1 MSAAL
6 VDLVSKGAQDVYIT
20 GDPEVSFFRQ
30 NFRRHTNF
38 AIKPERVDYIGQFN
52 GGAEVTIPIK
62 SKGDL
67 LSYVWIEAP
76 DIQTAFNTDTELQKG
91 LFATGQSATE
101 FTLLIGGQQVC
112 KLDSLFI
119 QGVHNVLYNDTSAK
133 ASCAA
138 TTALVSA
145 NAKSAIGTRVGSDY
159 FVIPFFFSED
169 WTKALP
175 LVAMQYHEVE
185 IRIKCRS
192 GLAFGATPKVYA
204 NYVYLD
210 TDERNRLLST
220 EQEILITQT
229 QHQIMDTS
237 SSGTVDVDLTYFNH
251 PSKAIH
257 LISSAADGTAWDNEL
272 KFDSATLYINGQ
284 PLFEDMS
291 DTYHHNVVPEMHCTV
306 LPSGVIDSVPLF
318 TWPFCIKLNGSQ
330 PSGSLNFSRVDNS
343 KLVLKNL
350 TVGDDPAP
358 SMLRVY
364 TVNYNILRV
373 KNGLAGVAFGN

>member
-52 GGAEVTIPIK
+52 AGAEVTIPIK

-67 LSYVWIEAP
+67 LSYVWIEAT
-76 DIQTAFNTDTELQKG
+76 DIQTALGNTG
-91 LFATGQSATE
+91 LFAVDESATE

-133 ASCAA
+133 ASCAV
-138 TTALVSA
+138 TTSVASA
-145 NAKSAIGTRVGSDY
+145 NAKSAIGSGVGSDY

-192 GLAFGATPKVYA
+192 GLTGFGATPKVYA

-210 TDERNRLLST
+210 TEERNRLLNT

-229 QHQIMDTS
+229 QHQIVDTS

-284 PLFEDMS
+284 PLFEDLS

-350 TVGDDPAP
+350 SVGVTP

>member
-52 GGAEVTIPIK
+52 AGAEVTIPIK

-67 LSYVWIEAP
+67 LSYVWIEATE
-76 DIQTAFNTDTELQKG
+76 IQTALGNTG

-133 ASCAA
+133 ASCAV
-138 TTALVSA
+138 TTSVASA
-145 NAKSAIGTRVGSDY
+145 NAKSAIGSGVGSDY

-192 GLAFGATPKVYA
+192 GLGPSGNGFGATPKVYA

-210 TDERNRLLST
+210 TEERNRLLNT

-229 QHQIMDTS
+229 QHQIVDTS

-284 PLFEDMS
+284 PLFEDLS

-350 TVGDDPAP
+350 SVGVTP

>member
-1 MSAAL
+1 
-6 VDLVSKGAQDVYIT
+6 VYIT

-52 GGAEVTIPIK
+52 AGAEVTIPIK

-192 GLAFGATPKVYA
+192 GLNFNATPKVYA

-229 QHQIMDTS
+229 QHQIMDTANITDT
-237 SSGTVDVDLTYFNH
+237 TVDVDLTYFNH

-350 TVGDDPAP
+350 TVAGTPN
-358 SMLRVY
+358 MLRVY

>member
-20 GDPEVSFFRQ
+20 GNPEVSFFRQ

-76 DIQTAFNTDTELQKG
+76 EIQTALSGTG
-91 LFATGQSATE
+91 LFSTGADSATE

-138 TTALVSA
+138 TTAVVSE
-145 NAKSAIGTRVGSDY
+145 NAKSARSGTAGSDY

-185 IRIKCRS
+185 LRIKCRS
-192 GLAFGATPKVYA
+192 GLNFGATPKVYA
-204 NYVYLD
+204 TYVYLD
-210 TDERNRLLST
+210 TEERNRLLNT

-229 QHQIMDTS
+229 QHQLMDTS

-251 PSKAIH
+251 PAKAIH
-257 LISSAADGTAWDNEL
+257 LVSSHADGGAWDDEI

-284 PLFEDMS
+284 PLFEDLS
-291 DTYHHNVVPEMHCTV
+291 DTFHHNVVPEMHCTV
-306 LPSGVIDSVPLF
+306 LPSGVINSVPVF

-343 KLVLKNL
+343 KLILKNL
-350 TVGDDPAP
+350 TVGGSP

-364 TVNYNILRV
+364 AVNYNILRV

>member
-76 DIQTAFNTDTELQKG
+76 DIQTALGNDG
-91 LFATGQSATE
+91 LFATDGSATE

-133 ASCAA
+133 ASCAV
-138 TTALVSA
+138 TTSVASA
-145 NAKSAIGTRVGSDY
+145 NAKSAIGSRVGSDY

-192 GLAFGATPKVYA
+192 GLGPSGNGFGATPKVYA

-350 TVGDDPAP
+350 NVGVTPN
-358 SMLRVY
+358 MLRVY

>member
-20 GDPEVSFFRQ
+20 GNPEVSFFRQ

-76 DIQTAFNTDTELQKG
+76 EIQTALSGTG
-91 LFATGQSATE
+91 LFSTGADSATE

-138 TTALVSA
+138 TTAVVSE
-145 NAKSAIGTRVGSDY
+145 NAKSARSGTAGSDY

-185 IRIKCRS
+185 LRIKCRS
-192 GLAFGATPKVYA
+192 GLNFGATPKVYA
-204 NYVYLD
+204 TYVYLD
-210 TDERNRLLST
+210 TEERNRLLNT

-229 QHQIMDTS
+229 QHQLMDTS

-251 PSKAIH
+251 PAKAIH
-257 LISSAADGTAWDNEL
+257 LVSSHADGGAWDDEI

-284 PLFEDMS
+284 PLFEDLS
-291 DTYHHNVVPEMHCTV
+291 DTFHHNVVPEMHCTV
-306 LPSGVIDSVPLF
+306 LPSGVINSVPVF

-330 PSGSLNFSRVDNS
+330 PSGTLNFSRVDNS
-343 KLVLKNL
+343 KLILKNL
-350 TVGDDPAP
+350 TVGGSP

-364 TVNYNILRV
+364 AVNYNILRV

>member
-350 TVGDDPAP
+350 AVGVTP

>member
-52 GGAEVTIPIK
+52 AGAEVTIPIK

-67 LSYVWIEAP
+67 LSYVWIEAT
-76 DIQTAFNTDTELQKG
+76 DIQTALGNSG

-133 ASCAA
+133 ASCAV
-138 TTALVSA
+138 TTSVASA
-145 NAKSAIGTRVGSDY
+145 NAKSAIGARVGSDY

-192 GLAFGATPKVYA
+192 GLGSLGAAPKVYA

-210 TDERNRLLST
+210 TEERNRLINT

-284 PLFEDMS
+284 PLFEDLS

-350 TVGDDPAP
+350 TVAGSP

>member
-76 DIQTAFNTDTELQKG
+76 DIQTALGNDG
-91 LFATGQSATE
+91 LFATDGSATE

-133 ASCAA
+133 ASCAV
-138 TTALVSA
+138 TTSVASA
-145 NAKSAIGTRVGSDY
+145 NAKSAIGSRVGSDY

-192 GLAFGATPKVYA
+192 GLGPSGNGFGATPKVYA

-350 TVGDDPAP
+350 TVGVTPN
-358 SMLRVY
+358 MLRVY

>member
-52 GGAEVTIPIK
+52 AGAEVTIPIK

-67 LSYVWIEAP
+67 LSYVWIEAT
-76 DIQTAFNTDTELQKG
+76 DIQTALGNTG
-91 LFATGQSATE
+91 LFAVDESATE

-133 ASCAA
+133 ASCAV
-138 TTALVSA
+138 TTSVASA
-145 NAKSAIGTRVGSDY
+145 NAKSAIGSGVGSDY

-192 GLAFGATPKVYA
+192 GLGPSGNGFGATPKVYA

-210 TDERNRLLST
+210 TEERNRLLNT

-229 QHQIMDTS
+229 QHQIVDTS

-257 LISSAADGTAWDNEL
+257 LISSAADGTAWDNEVN
-272 KFDSATLYINGQ
+272 FDSATLYINGQ
-284 PLFEDMS
+284 PLFEDLS

-350 TVGDDPAP
+350 SVGVTP

>member
-52 GGAEVTIPIK
+52 AGAEVTIPIK

-76 DIQTAFNTDTELQKG
+76 EIQTALGNTG
-91 LFATGQSATE
+91 LFAVDESATE

-133 ASCAA
+133 ASCAV
-138 TTALVSA
+138 TTAVASE
-145 NAKSAIGTRVGSDY
+145 NAKSARNGTIGSDY

-192 GLAFGATPKVYA
+192 GLTGFGATPKVYA

-210 TDERNRLLST
+210 TEERNRLLNT

-257 LISSAADGTAWDNEL
+257 LISSANDGGAWDDEVN
-272 KFDSATLYINGQ
+272 FDSATLYINGQ
-284 PLFEDMS
+284 PLFEDLS

-306 LPSGVIDSVPLF
+306 LPSGVVNSVPLF

-350 TVGDDPAP
+350 SVGVTP

>member
-52 GGAEVTIPIK
+52 AGAEVTIPIK

-76 DIQTAFNTDTELQKG
+76 EIQTALSDTG

-133 ASCAA
+133 ASCAV
-138 TTALVSA
+138 TTAVASA
-145 NAKSAIGTRVGSDY
+145 NAKSERTGTVGSDY

-229 QHQIMDTS
+229 QHQIMDTN

-350 TVGDDPAP
+350 NVGVTP

>member
-52 GGAEVTIPIK
+52 AGAEVTIPIK

-67 LSYVWIEAP
+67 LSYVWIEAT
-76 DIQTAFNTDTELQKG
+76 DIQTALGNTG
-91 LFATGQSATE
+91 LFAVDESATE

-133 ASCAA
+133 ASCAV
-138 TTALVSA
+138 TTSVASA
-145 NAKSAIGTRVGSDY
+145 NAKSAIGSGVGSDY

-192 GLAFGATPKVYA
+192 GLGPSGNGFGATPKVYA

-210 TDERNRLLST
+210 TEERNRLLNT

-229 QHQIMDTS
+229 QHQIVDTS

-284 PLFEDMS
+284 PLFEDLS

-350 TVGDDPAP
+350 SVGVTP

>member
-52 GGAEVTIPIK
+52 AGAEVTIPIK

-67 LSYVWIEAP
+67 LSYVWIEAT
-76 DIQTAFNTDTELQKG
+76 DIQTALGNSG

-133 ASCAA
+133 ASCAV
-138 TTALVSA
+138 TTSVASA
-145 NAKSAIGTRVGSDY
+145 NAKSAIGARVGSDY

-192 GLAFGATPKVYA
+192 GLGSLGAAPKVYA

-210 TDERNRLLST
+210 TEERNRLINT

-284 PLFEDMS
+284 PLFEDLS

-306 LPSGVIDSVPLF
+306 LPSGVVNSVPLF

-350 TVGDDPAP
+350 TVAGSP

>member
-1 MSAAL
+1 
-6 VDLVSKGAQDVYIT
+6 VYIT

-52 GGAEVTIPIK
+52 AGAEVTIPIK

-76 DIQTAFNTDTELQKG
+76 DIQTALGNTG
-91 LFATGQSATE
+91 LFATGESATE

-133 ASCAA
+133 ASCAV
-138 TTALVSA
+138 TTAVASE
-145 NAKSAIGTRVGSDY
+145 NAKSARNGTIGSDY

-192 GLAFGATPKVYA
+192 GLTGFGATPKVYA

-210 TDERNRLLST
+210 TEERNRLLNT

-257 LISSAADGTAWDNEL
+257 LISSANDGGAWDDEVN
-272 KFDSATLYINGQ
+272 FDSATLYINGQ
-284 PLFEDMS
+284 PLFEDLS

-306 LPSGVIDSVPLF
+306 LPSGVVNSVPLF

-350 TVGDDPAP
+350 TVAGSP

>member
-20 GDPEVSFFRQ
+20 GNPEVSFFRQ

-76 DIQTAFNTDTELQKG
+76 DIQTALSGTG
-91 LFATGQSATE
+91 LFSTGADSATE

-138 TTALVSA
+138 TTAVVSA
-145 NAKSAIGTRVGSDY
+145 NAKSAIGAKVGSDY

-192 GLAFGATPKVYA
+192 GLNFGAQPKVYA
-204 NYVYLD
+204 TYVYLD
-210 TDERNRLLST
+210 TEERNRLLNT

-229 QHQIMDTS
+229 QYQLMDTS
-237 SSGTVDVDLTYFNH
+237 SSGSVDVDLTYFNH
-251 PSKAIH
+251 PAKAIH
-257 LISSAADGTAWDNEL
+257 LVSSAADGTAWDNEL

-284 PLFEDMS
+284 PLFEDLS
-291 DTYHHNVVPEMHCTV
+291 DTFHHNVVPEMHCTV
-306 LPSGVIDSVPLF
+306 LPFGVLDSSPVF

-350 TVGDDPAP
+350 TVGGSP

-364 TVNYNILRV
+364 AVNYNILRV

>member
-210 TDERNRLLST
+210 TDERNRLLNT

-229 QHQIMDTS
+229 QHQIMDTG

-272 KFDSATLYINGQ
+272 TFDSATLYINGQ

-306 LPSGVIDSVPLF
+306 LPSGVIDSSPLF

-350 TVGDDPAP
+350 TVGGGP

>member
-52 GGAEVTIPIK
+52 AGAEVTIPIK

-67 LSYVWIEAP
+67 LSYVWIEAT
-76 DIQTAFNTDTELQKG
+76 DIQTALGNTG

-133 ASCAA
+133 ASCAV
-138 TTALVSA
+138 TTSVASA
-145 NAKSAIGTRVGSDY
+145 NAKSAIGSGVGSDY

-192 GLAFGATPKVYA
+192 GLGSLGATPKVYA

-210 TDERNRLLST
+210 TEERNRLLNT

-284 PLFEDMS
+284 PLFEDLS

-350 TVGDDPAP
+350 SVGVTP

>member
-76 DIQTAFNTDTELQKG
+76 DIQTALGNDG
-91 LFATGQSATE
+91 LFATDGSATE

-133 ASCAA
+133 ASCAV
-138 TTALVSA
+138 TTSVASA
-145 NAKSAIGTRVGSDY
+145 NAKSAIGSRVGSDY

-192 GLAFGATPKVYA
+192 GLGPSGNGFGATPKVYA

-210 TDERNRLLST
+210 TDERNRLLNT

-350 TVGDDPAP
+350 TVGVTPN
-358 SMLRVY
+358 MLRVY

>member
-52 GGAEVTIPIK
+52 AGAEVTIPIK

-76 DIQTAFNTDTELQKG
+76 DIQTALGRTEG

-133 ASCAA
+133 ASCAV
-138 TTALVSA
+138 TTAVASA
-145 NAKSAIGTRVGSDY
+145 NAKSERTGTLGSDY

-192 GLAFGATPKVYA
+192 GLNGFGATPKVYA

-210 TDERNRLLST
+210 TEERNRLLNT

-229 QHQIMDTS
+229 QHQIMDTEQS
-237 SSGTVDVDLTYFNH
+237 WYRR
-251 PSKAIH
+251 
-257 LISSAADGTAWDNEL
+257 
-272 KFDSATLYINGQ
+272 
-284 PLFEDMS
+284 
-291 DTYHHNVVPEMHCTV
+291 C
-306 LPSGVIDSVPLF
+306 
-318 TWPFCIKLNGSQ
+318 
-330 PSGSLNFSRVDNS
+330 
-343 KLVLKNL
+343 
-350 TVGDDPAP
+350 
-358 SMLRVY
+358 
-364 TVNYNILRV
+364 
-373 KNGLAGVAFGN
+373 

>member
-52 GGAEVTIPIK
+52 AGAEVTIPIK

-76 DIQTAFNTDTELQKG
+76 EIQTALGNTG

-210 TDERNRLLST
+210 TDERNRLLNT

-229 QHQIMDTS
+229 QHQIMDTANITDT
-237 SSGTVDVDLTYFNH
+237 TVDVDLTYFNH

-350 TVGDDPAP
+350 TVAGTPN
-358 SMLRVY
+358 MLRVY

>member
-52 GGAEVTIPIK
+52 AGAEVTIPIK

-67 LSYVWIEAP
+67 LSYVWIEAT
-76 DIQTAFNTDTELQKG
+76 DIQTALGNTG

-133 ASCAA
+133 ASCAV
-138 TTALVSA
+138 TTSVASA
-145 NAKSAIGTRVGSDY
+145 NAKSAIGSGVGSDY

-192 GLAFGATPKVYA
+192 GLTGFGATPKVYA

-210 TDERNRLLST
+210 TEERNRLINT

-284 PLFEDMS
+284 PLFEDLS

-350 TVGDDPAP
+350 SVAGSP

>member
-52 GGAEVTIPIK
+52 AGAEVTIPIK

-67 LSYVWIEAP
+67 LSYVWIEAT
-76 DIQTAFNTDTELQKG
+76 DIQTALGNTG

-133 ASCAA
+133 ASCAV
-138 TTALVSA
+138 TTSVASA
-145 NAKSAIGTRVGSDY
+145 NAKSAIGSGVGSDY

-192 GLAFGATPKVYA
+192 GLGSLGATPKVYA

-210 TDERNRLLST
+210 TEERNRLLNT

-229 QHQIMDTS
+229 QHQIVDTS

-284 PLFEDMS
+284 PLFEDLS

-350 TVGDDPAP
+350 SVGVTP

>member
-76 DIQTAFNTDTELQKG
+76 DIQTALGNDG

-133 ASCAA
+133 ASCAV
-138 TTALVSA
+138 TTAVASA
-145 NAKSAIGTRVGSDY
+145 NAKSERTGTFGSDY

-192 GLAFGATPKVYA
+192 GLTGFGATPKVYA

-210 TDERNRLLST
+210 TEERNRLLNT

-257 LISSAADGTAWDNEL
+257 LISSAADGGAWDDEV

-284 PLFEDMS
+284 PLFEDLS

-306 LPSGVIDSVPLF
+306 LPSGVVNSVPLF

-350 TVGDDPAP
+350 TVAGSP

>member
-91 LFATGQSATE
+91 LFASGQSATE

-133 ASCAA
+133 ASCAV
-138 TTALVSA
+138 TTSVASA

-229 QHQIMDTS
+229 QHQIMDTG

-272 KFDSATLYINGQ
+272 TFDSATLYINGQ

-306 LPSGVIDSVPLF
+306 LPSGVIDSVPVF

-350 TVGDDPAP
+350 AVGVTPN
-358 SMLRVY
+358 MLRVY

>member
-52 GGAEVTIPIK
+52 AGAEVTIPIK

-67 LSYVWIEAP
+67 LSYVWIEAT
-76 DIQTAFNTDTELQKG
+76 DIQTALGNTG
-91 LFATGQSATE
+91 LFAVDESATE

-133 ASCAA
+133 ASCAV
-138 TTALVSA
+138 TTAVASE
-145 NAKSAIGTRVGSDY
+145 NAKSARTGTVGSDY

-192 GLAFGATPKVYA
+192 GLTGFGATPKVYA

-210 TDERNRLLST
+210 TEERNRLLNT

-284 PLFEDMS
+284 PLFEDLS

-350 TVGDDPAP
+350 SVGVTP

>member
-52 GGAEVTIPIK
+52 AGAEVTIPIK

-67 LSYVWIEAP
+67 LSYVWIEAT
-76 DIQTAFNTDTELQKG
+76 DIQTALGNSG

-133 ASCAA
+133 ASCAV
-138 TTALVSA
+138 TTSVASA
-145 NAKSAIGTRVGSDY
+145 NAKSAIGSGVGSDY

-192 GLAFGATPKVYA
+192 GLDFAATPKVYA

-210 TDERNRLLST
+210 TEERNRLINT

-257 LISSAADGTAWDNEL
+257 LISSAADGGAWDDEV

-284 PLFEDMS
+284 PLFEDLS

-350 TVGDDPAP
+350 TVAGSP

>member
-76 DIQTAFNTDTELQKG
+76 EIQTALGDTG

-133 ASCAA
+133 ASCAV
-138 TTALVSA
+138 TTAVASE
-145 NAKSAIGTRVGSDY
+145 NAKSARTGTQGSDY

-192 GLAFGATPKVYA
+192 GLTGFGATPKVYA

-210 TDERNRLLST
+210 TEERNRLLNT

-229 QHQIMDTS
+229 QHQIMDTN

-350 TVGDDPAP
+350 TVAGSP

>member
-52 GGAEVTIPIK
+52 AGAEVTIPIK

-67 LSYVWIEAP
+67 LSYVWIEAT
-76 DIQTAFNTDTELQKG
+76 DIQTALGNTG

-133 ASCAA
+133 ASCAV
-138 TTALVSA
+138 TTSVASA
-145 NAKSAIGTRVGSDY
+145 NAKSAIGSGVGSDY

-192 GLAFGATPKVYA
+192 GLGPSGNGFGATPKVYA

-210 TDERNRLLST
+210 TEERNRLLNT

-229 QHQIMDTS
+229 QHQIVDTS

-284 PLFEDMS
+284 PLFEDLS

-350 TVGDDPAP
+350 SVGVTP

>member
-20 GDPEVSFFRQ
+20 GNPEVSFFRQ

-76 DIQTAFNTDTELQKG
+76 DIQTALGNDG
-91 LFATGQSATE
+91 LFATDSDSATE

-138 TTALVSA
+138 TTAVVSA
-145 NAKSAIGTRVGSDY
+145 NAKSAIGSKVGSDY

-192 GLAFGATPKVYA
+192 GLGPSGNGFGATPKVYA
-204 NYVYLD
+204 TYVYLD
-210 TDERNRLLST
+210 TEERNRLLNT

-229 QHQIMDTS
+229 QHQLMDTS
-237 SSGTVDVDLTYFNH
+237 SSGIVDVDLTYFNH
-251 PSKAIH
+251 PAKAIH
-257 LISSAADGTAWDNEL
+257 LVSSAADGTAWDNEL

-284 PLFEDMS
+284 PLFEDLS
-291 DTYHHNVVPEMHCTV
+291 DTFHHNVVPEMHCTV
-306 LPSGVIDSVPLF
+306 LPSGVLDSSPVF

-350 TVGDDPAP
+350 TVGGSP

-364 TVNYNILRV
+364 AVNYNILRV

>member
-52 GGAEVTIPIK
+52 AGAEVTIPIK

-67 LSYVWIEAP
+67 LSYVWIEAT
-76 DIQTAFNTDTELQKG
+76 DIQTALGNSG

-133 ASCAA
+133 ASCAV
-138 TTALVSA
+138 TTSVASA
-145 NAKSAIGTRVGSDY
+145 NAKSAIGARVGSDY

-192 GLAFGATPKVYA
+192 GLGSLGATPKVYA

-210 TDERNRLLST
+210 TEERNRLINT

-284 PLFEDMS
+284 PLFEDLS

-350 TVGDDPAP
+350 TVAGSP

>member
-52 GGAEVTIPIK
+52 AGAEVTIPIK

-76 DIQTAFNTDTELQKG
+76 EIQTALGNTG

-133 ASCAA
+133 ASCAV
-138 TTALVSA
+138 TTSVASA
-145 NAKSAIGTRVGSDY
+145 NAKSAIGSGVGSDY

-192 GLAFGATPKVYA
+192 GLGPSGNGFGATPKVYA

-210 TDERNRLLST
+210 TEERNRLLNT

-257 LISSAADGTAWDNEL
+257 LISSAADGGAWDDEV

-284 PLFEDMS
+284 PLFEDLS

-306 LPSGVIDSVPLF
+306 LPSGVVNSVPLF

-350 TVGDDPAP
+350 TVAGSP

>member
-133 ASCAA
+133 ASCAV
-138 TTALVSA
+138 TTSVASA

-229 QHQIMDTS
+229 QHQIMDTG

-272 KFDSATLYINGQ
+272 TFDSATLYINGQ
-284 PLFEDMS
+284 PLFEDLS
-291 DTYHHNVVPEMHCTV
+291 DTFHHNVVPEMHCTV
-306 LPSGVIDSVPLF
+306 LPSGVIDSVPVF

-350 TVGDDPAP
+350 TVGGGP

>member
-76 DIQTAFNTDTELQKG
+76 EIQTALSDTG

-133 ASCAA
+133 ASCAV
-138 TTALVSA
+138 TTAVASE
-145 NAKSAIGTRVGSDY
+145 NAKSARTGTQGSDY

-210 TDERNRLLST
+210 TDERNRLLNT

-306 LPSGVIDSVPLF
+306 LPSGVVNSVPLF

-350 TVGDDPAP
+350 TVAGSP

>member
-52 GGAEVTIPIK
+52 AGAEVTIPIK

-67 LSYVWIEAP
+67 LSYVWIEAT
-76 DIQTAFNTDTELQKG
+76 DIQTALGNSG

-133 ASCAA
+133 ASCAV
-138 TTALVSA
+138 TTSVASA
-145 NAKSAIGTRVGSDY
+145 NAKSAIGARVGSDY

-192 GLAFGATPKVYA
+192 GLDFAATPKVYA

-210 TDERNRLLST
+210 TEERNRLINT

-284 PLFEDMS
+284 PLFEDLS

-350 TVGDDPAP
+350 TVAGSP

>member
-76 DIQTAFNTDTELQKG
+76 DIQTALGNDG
-91 LFATGQSATE
+91 LFATDGSATE

-133 ASCAA
+133 ASCAV
-138 TTALVSA
+138 TTAVASA
-145 NAKSAIGTRVGSDY
+145 NAKSERTGTVGSDY

-210 TDERNRLLST
+210 TDERNRLLNT

-350 TVGDDPAP
+350 TVGVTPN
-358 SMLRVY
+358 MLRVY

>member
-76 DIQTAFNTDTELQKG
+76 DIQTALGNDG
-91 LFATGQSATE
+91 LFATDGSATE

-133 ASCAA
+133 ASCAV
-138 TTALVSA
+138 TTSVASA
-145 NAKSAIGTRVGSDY
+145 NAKSAIGSRVGSDY

-192 GLAFGATPKVYA
+192 GLGPSGNGFGATPKVYA

-210 TDERNRLLST
+210 TDERNRLLNT

-306 LPSGVIDSVPLF
+306 LPSGVIDSVPVF

-350 TVGDDPAP
+350 TVGVTPN
-358 SMLRVY
+358 MLRVY

>member
-20 GDPEVSFFRQ
+20 GNPEVSFFRQ

-76 DIQTAFNTDTELQKG
+76 EIQTALSDTG
-91 LFATGQSATE
+91 LFSTGADSATE

-133 ASCAA
+133 ASCAVS
-138 TTALVSA
+138 TAVASA
-145 NAKSAIGTRVGSDY
+145 NAKSAIGARVGSDY

-192 GLAFGATPKVYA
+192 GLNFGATPKVYA
-204 NYVYLD
+204 TYVYLD
-210 TDERNRLLST
+210 TEERNRLLNT

-229 QHQIMDTS
+229 QHQLMDTN

-251 PSKAIH
+251 PAKAIH
-257 LISSAADGTAWDNEL
+257 LVSSAADGSAWDNEL

-284 PLFEDMS
+284 PLFEDLS
-291 DTYHHNVVPEMHCTV
+291 DTFHHNVVPEMHCTV
-306 LPSGVIDSVPLF
+306 LPSGVLDSSPVF

-343 KLVLKNL
+343 KLILKNL
-350 TVGDDPAP
+350 TVGGSP

-364 TVNYNILRV
+364 AVNYNILRV

>member
-52 GGAEVTIPIK
+52 AGAEVTIPIK

-67 LSYVWIEAP
+67 LSYVWIEAT
-76 DIQTAFNTDTELQKG
+76 DIQTALGNTG
-91 LFATGQSATE
+91 LFATGESATE

-133 ASCAA
+133 ASCAV
-138 TTALVSA
+138 TTSVASA
-145 NAKSAIGTRVGSDY
+145 NAKSAIGSGVGSDY

-192 GLAFGATPKVYA
+192 GLGSLGATPKVYA

-210 TDERNRLLST
+210 TEERNRLINT

-284 PLFEDMS
+284 PLFEDLS

-350 TVGDDPAP
+350 SVGVTP